1 MVFEDPEEIL
11 RRSKQ
16 LLRPPKPKGG
26 STRSR
31 LCSNSAA
38 GSADEGRDTPE
49 ADDLVGRKAGSHQQ
63 EQHAGTDDPGDDPRD
78 GRGSRSQQQEQHAGA
93 DDPRDGRGSG
103 SQHPQ
108 PQQQPQQQQQQ
119 HRHVLPLPQLAAP
132 GRAGGGV
139 LPSCATACCNLPAP
153 GQPAVHAPGG
163 QAGSQ
168 LLFHEIASGGG
179 SAGELPASNAAAA
192 AAAAAAGSL
201 SGGARADGATQ
212 AGCVSESREQ
222 LTGRDATDAT
232 PTELQQP
239 TEQQQQ
245 QEGGEA
251 RWRASCLSE
260 LPAAPSIPIVPEPRI
275 QARSQQVLDRL
286 VEATEGWLLGPLE
299 VLHAQVRQHRETW
312 TFSNIMWN
320 GLNVMVWVRGG
331 AEVGQGWQRCWF
343 ALCRNQCFD

>member
-1 MVFEDPEEIL
+1 MIGELKFM
-11 RRSKQ
+11 
-16 LLRPPKPKGG
+16 
-26 STRSR
+26 T
-31 LCSNSAA
+31 
-38 GSADEGRDTPE
+38 
-49 ADDLVGRKAGSHQQ
+49 
-63 EQHAGTDDPGDDPRD
+63 
-78 GRGSRSQQQEQHAGA
+78 
-93 DDPRDGRGSG
+93 
-103 SQHPQ
+103 
-108 PQQQPQQQQQQ
+108 
-119 HRHVLPLPQLAAP
+119 
-132 GRAGGGV
+132 GGG
-139 LPSCATACCNLPAP
+139 P
-153 GQPAVHAPGG
+153 
-163 QAGSQ
+163 
-168 LLFHEIASGGG
+168 
-179 SAGELPASNAAAA
+179 A

-299 VLHAQVRQHRETW
+299 VLHAQVARAVV
-312 TFSNIMWN
+312 SNAYLSDRVAALGAVEEAAQGHIS
-320 GLNVMVWVRGG
+320 VMKSRSH
-331 AEVGQGWQRCWF
+331 
-343 ALCRNQCFD
+343 LTTTT